1 MGPRRGRDGP
11 VVEFVKVGDGESL
24 RSGRL
29 LIASNRLP
37 ISLRQDEDGRW
48 MREAGSGGLVTAL
61 EPVLRKRGGVWVGW
75 PGVLDGQIP
84 DLDEVL
90 SRESGDAPYAVEAV
104 PLTATERRDFYQGFA
119 NEILWPLCHGLQGR
133 CNYRTRYW
141 EAYRRVNRRFADAIA
156 RVARPDDF
164 IWVHDYHLMAVG
176 EELRRRG
183 MRQRVGFF
191 LHIPF
196 PPVDVFEQLPWA
208 EEVLDSLLRFD
219 GVGFQTRRDLR
230 NFIHCVEAL
239 ADEDVVVDGDAET
252 VRVPKDGRTVQV
264 GAYPISID
272 RETFEVGA
280 GEDRVTR
287 QVEALRRELNAERVI
302 LGVDRLD
309 YTKGIPQKLLGL
321 ERALEKYPHLRG
333 RVTLFQL
340 VVPSRER
347 IPEYNRMK
355 KEIEGL
361 VGRINGRFTRG
372 GWAPILYRFG
382 SWEQHELL
390 AYYRLADVALVTPLR
405 DGMNLVSKEYV
416 AASVDGDGV
425 LVLSSF
431 AGSADEL
438 RDGAVLVNPN
448 DVEAVAD
455 AIHTAC
461 TMEVGERRRRLALLR
476 DQVRSHDVFRWVEGF
491 LEANAFASGGR
502 RPRRE
507 EGAPLRRRSTWS
519 ARPPRAGGSAP
530 GGVPLPGSPTAD

>member
-1 MGPRRGRDGP
+1 MKG
-11 VVEFVKVGDGESL
+11 GEKEEL
-24 RSGRL
+24 RAGRL

-37 ISLRQDEDGRW
+37 ISLRQDEDGTW
-48 MREAGSGGLVTAL
+48 LREPGSGGLVTAL
-61 EPVLRKRGGVWVGW
+61 EPVLRKSGGVWVGW

-90 SRESGDAPYAVEAV
+90 SRESGDAPYAVEPV
-104 PLTATERRDFYQGFA
+104 SLTADERRDFYQGFA
-119 NEILWPLCHGLQGR
+119 NEILWPLCHGLQSR
-133 CNYRTRYW
+133 CNYQSRYW
-141 EAYRRVNRRFADAIA
+141 DAYRRVNRRFSDAIA
-156 RVARPDDF
+156 RVAQPGDF

-183 MRQRVGFF
+183 LRQRVGFF

-196 PPVDVFEQLPWA
+196 PPLDVFEQLPWA

-252 VRVPKDGRTVQV
+252 VRVPGDGRTVQV

-272 RETFEVGA
+272 LEAFEGGA
-280 GEDRVTR
+280 GEARVTR
-287 QVEALRRELNAERVI
+287 QVQALRRELKAERVI

-382 SWEQHELL
+382 TWEQHELL
-390 AYYRLADVALVTPLR
+390 AYYRLAHVALVTPLR

-438 RDGAVLVNPN
+438 RDGALLVNPN

-455 AIHTAC
+455 AIHVAC
-461 TMEVGERRRRLALLR
+461 SMEAGERGRRMAMLR
-476 DQVRSHDVFRWVEGF
+476 DQVRDHDVFRWVDGF
-491 LEANAFASGGR
+491 LEANAPPSGGG
-502 RPRRE
+502 PPPGE
-507 EGAPLRRRSTWS
+507 EGAPLQRRSAWPPRRPRV
-519 ARPPRAGGSAP
+519 ARPEPDHL
-530 GGVPLPGSPTAD
+530 PLPGARPRD

>member
-1 MGPRRGRDGP
+1 MVLID
-11 VVEFVKVGDGESL
+11 FVKDDDEENH

-37 ISLRQDEDGRW
+37 ISLTQDAEGTWR
-48 MREAGSGGLVTAL
+48 RETGSGGLVTAL
-61 EPVLRKRGGVWVGW
+61 EPVLRQRGGVWVGW
-75 PGVLDGQIP
+75 PGVLDGQVP
-84 DLDEVL
+84 DLEDVL
-90 SRESGDAPYAVEAV
+90 SRESGDAPYSVEPV
-104 PLTATERRDFYQGFA
+104 PLTVDEKRDFYMGFS
-119 NEILWPLCHGLQGR
+119 NEILWPLCHGLHGR
-133 CNYRTRYW
+133 CNYQRRYW

-176 EELRRRG
+176 EELRARG
-183 MRQRVGFF
+183 LRQRVGFF

-230 NFIHCVEAL
+230 NFLHCVEGL
-239 ADEDVVVDGDAET
+239 ADEDVVVDGDAAT
-252 VRVPKDGRTVQV
+252 VRVPKDDRTVHV

-272 RETFEVGA
+272 YRAFAAGA
-280 GEDRVTR
+280 HEPRVAR
-287 QVEALRRELNAERVI
+287 QVESLHRDLDVERVI

-309 YTKGIPQKLLGL
+309 YTKGIPQKLRGL

-340 VVPSRER
+340 VVPSREK

-355 KEIEGL
+355 REIEGL

-382 SWEQHELL
+382 SWEQAELL
-390 AYYRLADVALVTPLR
+390 AYYRLAHVALVTPLR

-416 AASVDGDGV
+416 AASIDEGV

-431 AGSADEL
+431 AGSADEMQS
-438 RDGAVLVNPN
+438 GALLVNPN
-448 DVEAVAD
+448 DVEALAD
-455 AIHTAC
+455 AIHEAC
-461 TMEVGERRRRLALLR
+461 TMDAAEKARRLEQLR
-476 DQVRSHDVFRWVEGF
+476 EQVRTHDVFRWVEAF
-491 LEANAFASGGR
+491 LEVNAGSSGKP

-507 EGAPLRRRSTWS
+507 AGGPRRTVDARSRPVRPTRSTERSADAPLP
-519 ARPPRAGGSAP
+519 RPRGG
-530 GGVPLPGSPTAD
+530 D